1 MKKLFILSMIC
12 VVFAMGCQLS
22 GTSMPT
28 AIAQTQFVA
37 PTATLMPSPT
47 ATVTFTPTP
56 IPPTLST
63 LKEVPCRAG
72 PGDQYDLIV
81 NLKAEQTVEIVGK
94 AEAFWIVKLPADK
107 ECWVPNE
114 QVSMVGEVSNLP
126 IVAPPSTPIPVLPAS
141 PAHVWLLSKK
151 CSVDHSVKPIMYV
164 NEFRLTWADMSNN
177 EDGFRVY
184 RDGDLVAEVSANVNN
199 VSDIVSRRNPRSY
212 SYYVSAYNEVGE
224 SKSDTIVLNCGK

>member
-1 MKKLFILSMIC
+1 MKKLFILSMMC
-12 VVFAMGCQLS
+12 VVFAIGCQLS
-22 GTSMPT
+22 GTTMPT
-28 AIAQTQFVA
+28 VIAQTQLAA
-37 PTATLMPSPT
+37 PTMTLVPSPT

-56 IPPTLST
+56 IPPTLSI

-72 PGDQYDLIV
+72 PGDPYDLIV
-81 NLKAEQTVEIVGK
+81 NLQAEQTVEIVGK
-94 AEAFWIVKLPADK
+94 AEAFWIVKPPAGK

-114 QVSMVGEVSNLP
+114 QVSIVGEVSALP
-126 IVAPPSTPIPVLPAS
+126 IVAPPSTPIPVPPAS

-151 CSVDHSVKPIMYV
+151 CSVDHSVKPIIYV

-224 SKSDTIVLNCGK
+224 SKSDTMVLSCGK